1 MLLNQHFLFLF
12 FRYIDCD
19 VCVIYTESQKNG
31 SPQYLGIFAH
41 YIYVKID
48 LHIYGMAPSQSKRK
62 KVTKVIEFPDNPA
75 YISGKI

>member
-1 MLLNQHFLFLF
+1 MCYLH
-12 FRYIDCD
+12 R
-19 VCVIYTESQKNG
+19 VTKNG

-41 YIYVKID
+41 YICKYRSTYIWHGTLAK
-48 LHIYGMAPSQSKRK
+48 QTE